1 MIIALCSLLKMFQ
14 KQFDFLLYEL
24 CFCICEV
31 FDFFHLDYV
40 YAVSVEPLFEYYNPQ
55 LFAIAYT
62 KLVISFDWIL
72 LRVCQSLCLTF
83 DFCRL
88 AVFLYLCSICAG
100 LYGMLG
106 VVYFTASLVDQ
117 SLIGLVKIKMPELQ
131 MPVFIT
137 VSRNKTNYE

>member
-1 MIIALCSLLKMFQ
+1 MFQ
-14 KQFDFLLYEL
+14 KQINFIIFEL

-40 YAVSVEPLFEYYNPQ
+40 YAVSIEPLLEFYNPQ
-55 LFAIAYT
+55 LFAIVYT
-62 KLVISFDWIL
+62 KLDKSFDWIL

-88 AVFLYLCSICAG
+88 AVFLYLCSIFAT
-100 LYGMLG
+100 LSGMLG
-106 VVYFTASLVDQ
+106 IVYFMASWIDG
-117 SLIGLVKIKMPELQ
+117 SLIGLVKIRMPELQ
-131 MPVFIT
+131 MPIFIT

>member
-1 MIIALCSLLKMFQ
+1 MFQ
-14 KQFDFLLYEL
+14 KQINFILFEL

-40 YAVSVEPLFEYYNPQ
+40 YAVSIEPLLEFYNPQ
-55 LFAIAYT
+55 LLAIVYA
-62 KLVISFDWIL
+62 KLDKSFDWIL

-88 AVFLYLCSICAG
+88 AVFLYLCSICAT
-100 LYGMLG
+100 LSGMLG
-106 VVYFTASLVDQ
+106 IVYFMASWIDG
-117 SLIGLVKIKMPELQ
+117 SLIGLVKIRMPELQ
-131 MPVFIT
+131 MPIFIT